1 MQPQVFDLLV
11 FLIHNRDHVV
21 SRDDLVAAVWD
32 GRAISESTIATRI
45 NAARRA
51 IGDTGEQQ
59 TFIRT
64 VPRRGI
70 RFVGAVRETS
80 RLPSG
85 HDGGSEAPPQA
96 ISSRQEVRFC
106 TAPDG
111 VRIAFAQVGQGVP
124 LVKAGNWL
132 NHLEYDWKSPVWSPF
147 FHRVASK
154 HRLLR
159 YDARGNGLSDWDI
172 ADFSFEAFVSDLE
185 SVVDAAGVDRFALLG
200 MSQGCAVSI
209 AYAVR
214 HPGRVSHLVLYGG
227 FARGRRKRG
236 SQQDAEGSAAVA
248 TLIRQGWGQE
258 NPAFRQFFTSLFMP
272 EATAEQMQSFNDMQ
286 RMATSPENAVRLRQ
300 FVDDIDVTDL
310 LPRVTAPT
318 LVLHCR
324 NDAMQPFDEGRR
336 LAAGIPNARFVALEG
351 RNHMILKSD
360 PVWNRFFDEVEGFLG
375 S

>member
-1 MQPQVFDLLV
+1 
-11 FLIHNRDHVV
+11 
-21 SRDDLVAAVWD
+21 
-32 GRAISESTIATRI
+32 
-45 NAARRA
+45 
-51 IGDTGEQQ
+51 
-59 TFIRT
+59 
-64 VPRRGI
+64 
-70 RFVGAVRETS
+70 
-80 RLPSG
+80 
-85 HDGGSEAPPQA
+85 
-96 ISSRQEVRFC
+96 
-106 TAPDG
+106 
-111 VRIAFAQVGQGVP
+111 
-124 LVKAGNWL
+124 
-132 NHLEYDWKSPVWSPF
+132 
-147 FHRVASK
+147 
-154 HRLLR
+154 
-159 YDARGNGLSDWDI
+159 
-172 ADFSFEAFVSDLE
+172 
-185 SVVDAAGVDRFALLG
+185 
-200 MSQGCAVSI
+200 
-209 AYAVR
+209 
-214 HPGRVSHLVLYGG
+214 
-227 FARGRRKRG
+227 
-236 SQQDAEGSAAVA
+236 VA

>member
-1 MQPQVFDLLV
+1 LLFAFEDHTLDTDRRELRRGSTLVSVQPQVFDLLV

-85 HDGGSEAPPQA
+85 HDRGSEAPPQA

-185 SVVDAAGVDRFALLG
+185 SIVDAAGVDRFALLG

-236 SQQDAEGSAAVA
+236 VA
-248 TLIRQGWGQE
+248 TGR
-258 NPAFRQFFTSLFMP
+258 R
-272 EATAEQMQSFNDMQ
+272 
-286 RMATSPENAVRLRQ
+286 RLGCGG
-300 FVDDIDVTDL
+300 DADP
-310 LPRVTAPT
+310 PRLGSGEPGFPP
-318 LVLHCR
+318 VLHLPLHAGSHRRADAILQRHATYGDLAGECR
-324 NDAMQPFDEGRR
+324 
-336 LAAGIPNARFVALEG
+336 AAA
-351 RNHMILKSD
+351 
-360 PVWNRFFDEVEGFLG
+360 PVR
-375 S
+375 